1 MCEQSVNSFTTTH
14 CALSSIPG
22 VKELGWDQVLCVNE
36 VTFNLRCLL
45 YIPTLFVPCKIIFK
59 LLKIQ
64 DFERCQWDLG
74 IVSLDFFPSI
84 FFFCKCFSAISTTPV
99 LAATACGSPTHGVFR
114 LVLLISSY
122 SPAQHLGRS
131 IAEIFSPHLGTKD
144 PPQNS
149 SADSHSFWC
158 AKMVFCQSLRT
169 WLSSKALSTSM
180 E

>member
-1 MCEQSVNSFTTTH
+1 MRSGDCEFG
-14 CALSSIPG
+14 L
-22 VKELGWDQVLCVNE
+22 
-36 VTFNLRCLL
+36 
-45 YIPTLFVPCKIIFK
+45 
-59 LLKIQ
+59 
-64 DFERCQWDLG
+64 
-74 IVSLDFFPSI
+74 FPST
-84 FFFCKCFSAISTTPV
+84 FFFCKCFSAISTTSV
-99 LAATACGSPTHGVFR
+99 LAATACGSLTHGVFR

-180 E
+180 EQNRTIWWRIQHRVFYVFLSPMTQMTTIKNNQTKKNTKRMGNKLPPYHQQLSSRALSIRREGFR